1 MIIYRKIFDK
11 LTGTWVEDPVQTN
24 PELMETVVLSE
35 EKRGALN
42 RIGRKR
48 SKSFSE
54 LTKEEQKLFAEK
66 EYQI

>member
-1 MIIYRKIFDK
+1 

-24 PELMETVVLSE
+24 PELMETVILSE
-35 EKRGALN
+35 EKRDALN
-42 RIGRKR
+42 RVGGKR

-66 EYQI
+66 EYQTWRFGE